1 MSEVFWQAKI
11 WGLLHDPAIKALHDN
26 SGHDSNSFWQQLE
39 VMQPW
44 RDKGWNPEDANA
56 KLLQHIHLADYITS
70 ASDRGAIGSVS
81 RSVNYAPSH
90 NRDKGLEIS
99 HLLSGSKLH
108 FKIPQH
114 WQVISDRKT
123 FLQQQE
129 KKLLEIIPNEAKT
142 DIKRLFWWLWRCLPQ
157 ATCDLFGD
165 DSLLLM
171 PAETR
176 LPDSSIWSHASL
188 TAALAGALAGYDL
201 IITDLESEWS
211 SDKTLSHPYLATFSF
226 SPVQE
231 LIKASRKM
239 RDFWAGSWILHY
251 LSATVCWK
259 LARQYGADSLLYPS
273 LYQQPLIDHWLLQ
286 QYPEFNQWVKQPSE
300 RSLLTAGFPNVLVL
314 VLPKDKVSA
323 AMQTAKQTLLETW
336 RDLGKKVFQQLN
348 NQQKKHQWMSNLH
361 DNSSTWDGWLDA
373 QWQTYWSAI
382 PIGKEGESIKNAA
395 IPAEREAELQLWLDT
410 QNNAYGLTQKNELFH
425 PHELDFLRAAYQQP
439 LEKRGRNFSVNVGSW
454 WPHIFDQTRYAL
466 SAVKNART
474 WLVPTAFG
482 PRSTISGIGSV
493 VHPGA
498 DWVTEGDTKKYWQ
511 RQVGLFDGTE
521 QLNATETLKRGLE
534 KVLPQ
539 LLKGTASQPTEEEI
553 ADIIAASYPDLTA
566 GVAGYLN
573 SYANA
578 DVNHRRYFHL
588 VCQAITEKIDWAE
601 KVIKRMRSKWGIPLI
616 DDSSHPKKYHP
627 RLLNAG
633 WLVEDAETDE
643 LEKIQQALNQE
654 TDPIIIEQLNQDIGN
669 LKANYRQDIQK
680 LLDDY
685 YPSNNPADWYV
696 LAAGDGDGM
705 SEWLKGKKLDNYSR
719 YLPSELHS
727 QIAAMATA
735 QDENTQTVAKY
746 FQAFIELKKRMGPS
760 THSALSRALL
770 DFSNQLV
777 PYLTERRYAG
787 RLIYGGGD
795 DVLAYTNLWEWDNWL
810 WNIRQCF
817 RGDEDPDPSKQFDNE
832 GDYWRWQAGE
842 PPKDSSGNP
851 LLSTRPLFT
860 MGHSATISFGIVIA
874 NHSVPLAIA
883 LENLWKAEE
892 EAKAHKYWSGC
903 SWKKKKDCYTQ
914 KDAVQVRVLYSNGN
928 ILKATAK
935 FDVFHL
941 WQQLLTLHSQASSAI
956 FEQAATLWSQHP
968 APTLPAIKPWTI
980 AFCDRRDLFKSDDT
994 AKTKFQ
1000 QQLREFLDALW
1011 RTTPEEELEREI
1023 QSWLKLAAFVLRN
1036 RDIKIKPE
1044 RLS

>member
-1 MSEVFWQAKI
+1 VSEVFWQAKI

-588 VCQAITEKIDWAE
+588 VC
-601 KVIKRMRSKWGIPLI
+601 
-616 DDSSHPKKYHP
+616 
-627 RLLNAG
+627 
-633 WLVEDAETDE
+633 
-643 LEKIQQALNQE
+643 
-654 TDPIIIEQLNQDIGN
+654 
-669 LKANYRQDIQK
+669 
-680 LLDDY
+680 
-685 YPSNNPADWYV
+685 
-696 LAAGDGDGM
+696 
-705 SEWLKGKKLDNYSR
+705 
-719 YLPSELHS
+719 
-727 QIAAMATA
+727 
-735 QDENTQTVAKY
+735 
-746 FQAFIELKKRMGPS
+746 
-760 THSALSRALL
+760 
-770 DFSNQLV
+770 
-777 PYLTERRYAG
+777 
-787 RLIYGGGD
+787 
-795 DVLAYTNLWEWDNWL
+795 
-810 WNIRQCF
+810 
-817 RGDEDPDPSKQFDNE
+817 
-832 GDYWRWQAGE
+832 
-842 PPKDSSGNP
+842 
-851 LLSTRPLFT
+851 
-860 MGHSATISFGIVIA
+860 
-874 NHSVPLAIA
+874 
-883 LENLWKAEE
+883 
-892 EAKAHKYWSGC
+892 
-903 SWKKKKDCYTQ
+903 
-914 KDAVQVRVLYSNGN
+914 
-928 ILKATAK
+928 
-935 FDVFHL
+935 
-941 WQQLLTLHSQASSAI
+941 
-956 FEQAATLWSQHP
+956 
-968 APTLPAIKPWTI
+968 
-980 AFCDRRDLFKSDDT
+980 
-994 AKTKFQ
+994 
-1000 QQLREFLDALW
+1000 
-1011 RTTPEEELEREI
+1011 
-1023 QSWLKLAAFVLRN
+1023 
-1036 RDIKIKPE
+1036 
-1044 RLS
+1044 